1 MAVLGG
7 EGVFSRLRLGRAS
20 DDLRKSMKEV
30 LPQFLAPMMRMLVS
44 SGQSGSLRAK
54 AHRRGHSL
62 ERGWVL
68 PSPHP
73 ARAVDAGGADGTAGI
88 AVAASMRHT
97 LCPCVRI
104 DVVSILRRVGAGR
117 HGRHRDAVGWT
128 ADVRHGSAVRCR
140 INTQRAANRVW
151 VDLRMGRELGRG
163 LWDGRGLLALLLLVH
178 CLVGALLAAEE
189 VETGATLLRGSGSRG
204 RQLR

>member
-1 MAVLGG
+1 
-7 EGVFSRLRLGRAS
+7 
-20 DDLRKSMKEV
+20 MKEV

-54 AHRRGHSL
+54 ANRGWYSL

-68 PSPHP
+68 SSPHP
-73 ARAVDAGGADGTAGI
+73 ARAVDAGSADGTAGI

-104 DVVSILRRVGAGR
+104 DVVSVLRCGGAGR
-117 HGRHRDAVGWT
+117 HGRHRDAVRWT
-128 ADVRHGSAVRCR
+128 ANVRYSSTVMTVGCCR
-140 INTQRAANRVW
+140 VCVWTTSINTQCAANRVW
-151 VDLRMGRELGRG
+151 IDGRMGRELRRG
-163 LWDGRGLLALLLLVH
+163 FWDGRGLLALLLLVH

-204 RQLR
+204 R